1 MQVFESGNIRN
12 VGIVAHGGAGK
23 TSLTEA
29 MLFQSGYT
37 SRIGKTED
45 GTTVTDYLPEE
56 IKRKVTIST
65 ALAPV
70 LWNDHKL
77 NLLDT
82 PGYADFIGEVIS
94 TLRAVDNLLMVVCG
108 VSGVEVQT
116 EVIWEYADIAKKPR
130 MVFVNKLDRDN
141 SCFETVVDQM
151 REKYGTGIV
160 PIHIPI
166 GKEQDFRGYV
176 DILTQKAYV
185 LDNGKMV
192 EAPIPE
198 DIAVQIDDYRTYL
211 IEVSAESCD
220 ELLLKYLDGDELSDQ
235 EILAAFR
242 SGIAAGEIYPVLCG
256 SALTGIGV
264 SALMDA
270 LIHLMPAP
278 VGDGDVAGDPA
289 ALVFKTLADPF
300 VGKLSFLRILSGTFK
315 VADGLYNMNA
325 EQEEKIGNFI
335 IPCGKAQENVQMA
348 NAGDIVAVAK
358 LQYTQTG
365 HTLTT
370 KGHSVALQEPIVFP
384 EPNLSVALRPKARG
398 DEDKIGNAL
407 ARLIEEDPTLKTEK
421 NTETKETILRGIG
434 DMHLDIVAERFKNK
448 FGVDVELSEPKIPYR
463 ETIKKEVKVQGRHK
477 KQSGGAGQ
485 FGDVWVRLEPYA
497 DGDFLFEE
505 DVFGGAVPK
514 NYFPAVEKGIR
525 EAMNEGFLAGYPM
538 TNIKAVL
545 YDGSYHPVD
554 SNEMAF
560 KIAGSL
566 AFKKGAEQASPILLE
581 PIMNMKIIVPE
592 QFMGDVMGDLNSRR
606 GRIMGMNP
614 TENGRQMI
622 EAQAPMAEITKYT
635 IDLKAMTQGRGH
647 FSTEFSHYEE
657 VPAKI
662 AEGIIAEIGRASCR
676 ERV

>member
-1 MQVFESGNIRN
+1 MQIFETGKIRN
-12 VGIVAHGGAGK
+12 IGMAAHGGAGK

-29 MLFQSGYT
+29 MLFHSGYT
-37 SRIGKTED
+37 NRIGKTED

-65 ALAPV
+65 AMAPV
-70 LWNDHKL
+70 VWQDYKL

-116 EVIWEYADIAKKPR
+116 EVIWEYAEQMKKPR
-130 MVFVNKLDRDN
+130 IIFVNKLDRDN

-160 PIHIPI
+160 PMHIAI
-166 GKEQDFRGYV
+166 GKEQDYRGYV
-176 DILTQKAYV
+176 DILKQKAYV
-185 LDNGKMV
+185 LENGKMV

-198 DIAVQIDDYRTYL
+198 DLAEQIDDFRTYL
-211 IEVSAESCD
+211 IEVAAESDD
-220 ELLLKYLDGDELSDQ
+220 ELMMKYLDGADLSDE

-242 SGIAAGEIYPVLCG
+242 KGIAAGEIFPVLSG
-256 SALTGIGV
+256 SALKGIGV
-264 SALMDA
+264 TALMDA
-270 LIHLMPAP
+270 IIDFMPAP
-278 VGDGDVAGDPA
+278 TSDASGVPA
-289 ALVFKTLADPF
+289 AMVFKTLADPF
-300 VGKLSFLRILSGTFK
+300 VGKLSFLRILGGSFK
-315 VADGLYNMNA
+315 ASDGLYNLNTS
-325 EQEEKIGNFI
+325 QEEKVGNFI
-335 IPCGKAQENVQMA
+335 IPCGKSQETVA
-348 NAGDIVAVAK
+348 TVNAGDIVAVAK

-365 HTLTT
+365 HTLTL
-370 KGHSVALQEPIVFP
+370 KGKQAPLQDPIVFP
-384 EPNLSVALRPKARG
+384 EPNLAVALRPKARG
-398 DEDKIGNAL
+398 DEDKIGTAL

-421 NTETKETILRGIG
+421 NAETKETILRGIG

-485 FGDVWVRLEPYA
+485 FGDVWVRFEPYP

-505 DVFGGAVPK
+505 EVFGGAVPK

-566 AFKKGAEQASPILLE
+566 AFKKAAEQASPILLE
-581 PIMNMKIIVPE
+581 PIVNLKVVVPE
-592 QFMGDVMGDLNSRR
+592 QFMGDIMGDLNSRR

-614 TENGRQMI
+614 TENNRQII
-622 EAQAPMAEITKYT
+622 EAQIPMAEITKYA
-635 IDLKAMTQGRGH
+635 IDLKAMTQGRGY

-662 AEGIIAEIGRASCR
+662 AETIIAANKA
-676 ERV
+676 

>member
-662 AEGIIAEIGRASCR
+662 AEGIIAEHKAKNS
-676 ERV
+676 

>member
-1 MQVFESGNIRN
+1 MQVFESSKIRN

-70 LWNDHKL
+70 LWKEHKL
-77 NLLDT
+77 TLLDT

-116 EVIWEYADIAKKPR
+116 EVIWEYAEMAKRPR

-185 LDNGKMV
+185 LENGKMV
-192 EAPIPE
+192 EAPVPE
-198 DIAVQIDDYRTYL
+198 EIAPEIEDYRTYL

-220 ELLLKYLDGDELSDQ
+220 ELLLKYLDGAEITDQ

-264 SALMDA
+264 TALMDA
-270 LIHLMPAP
+270 LIELMPAP
-278 VGDGDVAGDPA
+278 QGEAEVGGAPA

-300 VGKLSFLRILSGTFK
+300 VGKLSFMRILSGSFK
-315 VADGLYNMNA
+315 VSDGLYNMNL
-325 EQEEKIGNFI
+325 EQEEKLSNFI
-335 IPCGKAQENVQMA
+335 IPCGKAQETVQTA

-370 KGHSVALQEPIVFP
+370 KGHTVALQEPIVFP
-384 EPNLSVALRPKARG
+384 TPNLAMALRPKARG

-407 ARLIEEDPTLKTEK
+407 ARLIEEDPTLQTEK
-421 NTETKETILRGIG
+421 NTETKETILRGVG

-485 FGDVWVRLEPYA
+485 FGDVWVRFEPYA
-497 DGDFLFEE
+497 DGDFLFAEE
-505 DVFGGAVPK
+505 VFGGAVPK

-581 PIMNMKIIVPE
+581 PIMDMQIIVPE
-592 QFMGDVMGDLNSRR
+592 QYMGDVMGDLNSRR

-622 EAQAPMAEITKYT
+622 EAQAPMAEIAKYA
-635 IDLKAMTQGRGH
+635 IDLKAMTQGRGY
-647 FSTEFSHYEE
+647 FTTTFSHYEE

-662 AEGIIAEIGRASCR
+662 AEGIIAAHKG
-676 ERV
+676 